1 MKKVYLQP
9 SVEIVDIEL
18 NTTMMSAS
26 NGDNVP
32 VDPNEKDEFDTNG
45 RRGGWGTLWD

>member
-26 NGDNVP
+26 NNVP
-32 VDPNEKDEFDTNG
+32 VDPNEKDKFNTND